1 MLRAFIGP
9 RLARLIPAFA
19 ASSLLASIG
28 APAAHACS
36 LVPPWQYRQASRLE
50 FIGVALPDTVF
61 AGAGTTTF
69 NEEPGHFGRG
79 TSRPIHGQRVR
90 VVQLGERA
98 RRALPP
104 GVREVLLVP
113 WDYDMSCQTAIWGPS
128 ARWVRDSAPG
138 VFAAR
143 LRPRAHWAGD
153 LPTLDIIPFLQPYR
167 DPPPDTTLRAGVP
180 ARADGRRYSIRE
192 YLPYPRLTATRLL
205 RLFDELWE
213 PNAPLNSSTAQG
225 HIARLRADTSLA
237 GRYPTH
243 EFIDEATERVA
254 AAKLRAAPTCAPAPM
269 VNVSIAREIDLPRLG
284 IATVG
289 AVQSDHHG
297 GLWMLETNTRQVVRV
312 DSIGRVVAR
321 IEAHELATPVAID
334 ADSTGAVWVV
344 DAVRQRV
351 SHFAPTG
358 TLRVHYRTTA
368 AISAASLAR
377 DGDRVLVGQRVLRSD
392 ERNPAE
398 RVPSAFV
405 RAVWPGKPPRAD
417 SLFDLAPPSRLAAAP
432 LYDAPMVEA
441 LVAARP
447 GGGAVVTYPLAPQ
460 LRFFDARGRL
470 EREVA
475 RCTDGIDNEAAL
487 RSSSIEFGLQYRAF
501 ATMLQFDMQGVLSV
515 LTATP
520 NTAGHSRLDQFDGR
534 GNLLRSAWLFDRQG
548 IGVRLMGV
556 APAAS
561 SQELWAVS
569 AGGRRV
575 MRLHVDWW

>member
-1 MLRAFIGP
+1 MPRAFIGP
-9 RLARLIPAFA
+9 RLARLILAVA
-19 ASSLLASIG
+19 GASLLASIG
-28 APAAHACS
+28 APSAHACS
-36 LVPPWQYRQASRLE
+36 LVSPWQYRQASRLE
-50 FIGVALPDTVF
+50 FIGAALPDTVF

-79 TSRPIHGQRVR
+79 TARPIHGQRVR
-90 VVQLGERA
+90 VVQLGE
-98 RRALPP
+98 
-104 GVREVLLVP
+104 
-113 WDYDMSCQTAIWGPS
+113 
-128 ARWVRDSAPG
+128 
-138 VFAAR
+138 
-143 LRPRAHWAGD
+143 RAHWAGD

-192 YLPYPRLTATRLL
+192 FLPYPRLTATRLL

-213 PNAPLNSSTAQG
+213 PDSPLDSSTAQR

-269 VNVSIAREIDLPRLG
+269 VNVSVAREIDLPRLG
-284 IATVG
+284 IATVV

-297 GLWMLETNTRQVVRV
+297 GLWMLDTNTRQVVRI

-321 IEAHELATPVAID
+321 IDARELATPVAIA

-358 TLRVHYRTTA
+358 TLRAHYRTTA
-368 AISAASLAR
+368 AISASSLAR

-398 RVPSAFV
+398 RMPSAFV
-405 RAVWPGKPPRAD
+405 RAVWPGEPARAD
-417 SLFDLAPPSRLAAAP
+417 SLFDLISPSRLAAAP
-432 LYDAPMVEA
+432 LYDAPTVEA

-447 GGGAVVTYPLAPQ
+447 EGGAVVTYPLAPQ

-475 RCTDGIDNEAAL
+475 RCTDGVDNEAAL
-487 RSSSIEFGLQYRAF
+487 RGSSIEFGLTYRAF

-520 NTAGHSRLDQFDGR
+520 DSAGHSRLDQFDRR
-534 GNLLRSAWLFDRQG
+534 GNLMRSAWLFDRQG
-548 IGVRLMGV
+548 TGVRLMGV
-556 APAAS
+556 VPAAS

-575 MRLHVDWW
+575 MRLRVDWW